1 MPQNHVYHLFR
12 LAQFTKK
19 TAVKPDAGIKDGFDE
34 MERKFLLEHPV
45 WILKAVSVVYSS
57 ELSLHIYEH

>member
-19 TAVKPDAGIKDGFDE
+19 AAVKSDPGIKDGFDE
-34 MERKFLLEHPV
+34 MEHKFLLERPV
-45 WILKAVSVVYSS
+45 WILKAVSLVYSS

>member
-1 MPQNHVYHLFR
+1 MPQNLVYHLFR

-19 TAVKPDAGIKDGFDE
+19 TAVKPDPGIKDGFDE
-34 MERKFLLEHPV
+34 MEHKFLLEHPV
-45 WILKAVSVVYSS
+45 WILKAVSLVYSS

>member
-1 MPQNHVYHLFR
+1 MFTIILFR

-19 TAVKPDAGIKDGFDE
+19 TAVNPDAGIKDGFDE

-45 WILKAVSVVYSS
+45 WILKAVSFVYSS
-57 ELSLHIYEH
+57 GLSLHIYEH